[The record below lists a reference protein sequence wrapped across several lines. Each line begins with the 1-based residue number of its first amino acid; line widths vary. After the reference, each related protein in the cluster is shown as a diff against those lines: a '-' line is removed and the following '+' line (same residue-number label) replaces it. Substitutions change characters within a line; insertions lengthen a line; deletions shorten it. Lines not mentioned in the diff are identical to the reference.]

1 VTPDPSDSPENPTKA
16 DTLISVVVVNLD
28 GGEMLNESLE
38 SVFAQTWPNVEVIL
52 VDNASSDDSMEQ
64 AQARF
69 GDRLVTIHNDR
80 NNGFAKGNNQ
90 AFAVAEG
97 EWVFLLNN
105 DAVMEPTALEELMKF
120 LDGDAARSNED
131 GGKIGMLACRV
142 LRYGETNYFD
152 SAGLLLYPD
161 GVCRPRGWAE
171 KDLGQFDR
179 PDEVIAPHGCAAM
192 LEKSMLDDL
201 GGFDERFF
209 AYLEDFDLG
218 MRAQLCGWKC
228 WYVPTA
234 IVSHRKSALF
244 GNYSK
249 FKAYHVERNRIY
261 CAVKLLPR
269 FILFVSPLFTL
280 NRYLMQFYAARTQ
293 AGLSADFMKEY
304 SFFQLAWILTRA
316 YCSAFSRLPSLIRDR
331 HRLSKMRTLTTREWY
346 DLISRFKLDA
356 IELAL
361 KF

>member
-1 VTPDPSDSPENPTKA
+1 VTPDPSDSPENPTNA

-52 VDNASSDDSMEQ
+52 VDNASSDDSMER
-64 AQARF
+64 AEARF

-120 LDGDAARSNED
+120 LDGDPARSDED

-142 LRYGETNYFD
+142 LRYSETNYFD

-234 IVSHRKSALF
+234 IVRHRKSALF

-304 SFFQLAWILTRA
+304 SFLQLAWILTRA

-346 DLISRFKLDA
+346 GLISRFKLDA